1 MSVLHQAA
9 IVAQEL
15 LGTWIE
21 GLSRMQCDL
30 GANDNPL
37 AIYQLA
43 ATIFPESFTTNGERA
58 A

>member
-1 MSVLHQAA
+1 MSLRHEAA

-15 LGTWIE
+15 LGTLFE
-21 GLSRMQCDL
+21 GLSRMRCDL

-43 ATIFPESFTTNGERA
+43 ATIFPESFTTNGEQA